1 MYTIHYITTASTVM
15 LLLERTI
22 ETAKQTVDSEQWGIT
37 SESRPLGTADLQHMN
52 TTPAVEYDV
61 EVFHDGD
68 CPLCQREIAM
78 LRRWDKQQRIR
89 FTDIAAEDFNPAEYG
104 KTHDEFMVEIRGR
117 LPDGTWIVG
126 VEVFRRL
133 YTAVGLGWLVAPTRW
148 FGIRQLLDWGYRV
161 FAKNRLRLTGRC
173 TDRCAVPSKKP

>member
-1 MYTIHYITTASTVM
+1 M
-15 LLLERTI
+15 LLLERTNFST
-22 ETAKQTVDSEQWGIT
+22 ESEQWGVA
-37 SESRPLGTADLQHMN
+37 SESALSENNNDQRMTN
-52 TTPAVEYDV
+52 TPAVEYDV

-68 CPLCQREIAM
+68 CPLCQREINM
-78 LRRWDKQQRIR
+78 LRRWDKHQRIR
-89 FTDIAAEDFNPAEYG
+89 FTDIAAADFNPAEYG
-104 KTHDEFMVEIRGR
+104 KTHDEFMAEIRGR